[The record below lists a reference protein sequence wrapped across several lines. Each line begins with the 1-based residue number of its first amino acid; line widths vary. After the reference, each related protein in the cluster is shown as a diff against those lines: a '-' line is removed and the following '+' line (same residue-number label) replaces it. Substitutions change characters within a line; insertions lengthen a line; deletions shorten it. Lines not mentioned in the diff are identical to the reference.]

1 MIDNEKVGGSNTHL
15 TTNYSIKPSTNYN
28 QPKKDKSFVIDWVSY
43 TFDNVMYEEDF
54 NSSTFKNEYSLSYS
68 KTNDYI
74 LNGLLKIF
82 NIPKHWQMLEIEDH
96 ALNGYKFSWLI
107 GEHIKINFAGPRS
120 GRELPTTQILMSG
133 QACREFE
140 KYYGG
145 KYFVLFDFLTKTHEE
160 LQFRKL
166 NGHFKRIDIAI
177 DDFTAKEIDIYDLK
191 EYADEK
197 HWVGSYQSCTFYYS
211 NVYRGGIASKGYSI
225 TFGSPGSNQLQ
236 IYDKKLEQMSKNK
249 KFIESDI
256 WYRYEMRFTNPKS
269 DKIVELYQSHFI
281 NKTLNIFVFQ
291 LLKSSIDFKVK
302 SNNTSNRAVL
312 ETLPEWDNF
321 CNHVKKIDLKQ
332 DLPSEASFE
341 KKQSWFEKNL
351 STSMTQL
358 LMLYGSDFV
367 DYIIEIAE
375 KGSTKINEK
384 QILQIERFI
393 ESKGKTPLPNHLLN
407 KVKKKGLKV
416 DYEEF
421 ISK

>member
-1 MIDNEKVGGSNTHL
+1 MIDNEMVGGSNTHL
-15 TTNYSIKPSTNYN
+15 NKTSDNKVINSTKTSR
-28 QPKKDKSFVIDWVSY
+28 PDKSMVIDWISF
-43 TFDNVMYEEDF
+43 TFDNVMYDENF
-54 NSSTFKNEYSLSYS
+54 NTSTFKNEYSLSYS

-82 NIPKHWQMLEIEDH
+82 NINKPWQVLEIEDY
-96 ALNGYKFSWLI
+96 ALNGYRFSWLI
-107 GEHIKINFAGPRS
+107 GEHIKVNFAGPQS
-120 GRELPTTQILMSG
+120 GRLVPTTQILLSG

-140 KYYGG
+140 KYFGG
-145 KYFVLFDFLTKTHEE
+145 KYFVLFDFLTKSHEE

-166 NGHFKRIDIAI
+166 NGHFTRFDIAI
-177 DDFTAKEIDIYDLK
+177 DDYTGKEFDIYDHK
-191 EYADEK
+191 SYAEFF
-197 HWVGSYQSCTFYYS
+197 HWSGSYRTIDIRYGAKKTGNISTT
-211 NVYRGGIASKGYSI
+211 GYSA
-225 TFGSPGSNQLQ
+225 TFGSPKSNQYQ
-236 IYDKKLEQMSKNK
+236 QYDKKLEQESKNK
-249 KFIESDI
+249 MFIGSDV
-256 WYRYEMRFTNPKS
+256 WYRHEMRFVKPKS
-269 DKIVELYQSHFI
+269 DKVVKLYMQNYI
-281 NKTLNIFVFQ
+281 NRTLNIFAFQ
-291 LLKSSIDFKVK
+291 LLKSCIDFKIVSK
-302 SNNTSNRAVL
+302 DSKKDRL
-312 ETLPEWDNF
+312 PTLPSWDKF
-321 CNHVKKIDLKQ
+321 CNYVKKIDLKQ

-341 KKQSWFEKNL
+341 KKQTWFEKNL

-421 ISK
+421 IKN